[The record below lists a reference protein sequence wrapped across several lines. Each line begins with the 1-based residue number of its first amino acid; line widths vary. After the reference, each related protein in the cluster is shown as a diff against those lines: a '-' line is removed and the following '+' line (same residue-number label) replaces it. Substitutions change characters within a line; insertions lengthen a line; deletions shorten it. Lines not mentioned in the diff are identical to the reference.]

1 MANADGNRCIC
12 VLIHSERTSL
22 RALVPVLL
30 PCLGSPDLA
39 ATEYG
44 ALHLQRYV
52 RNNVA
57 QSKDPCIIFQQINM
71 IILR

>member
-1 MANADGNRCIC
+1 M
-12 VLIHSERTSL
+12 
-22 RALVPVLL
+22 
-30 PCLGSPDLA
+30 GSPNLA
-39 ATEYG
+39 ETEYG

-57 QSKDPCIIFQQINM
+57 QGKDPCIIFQQINL